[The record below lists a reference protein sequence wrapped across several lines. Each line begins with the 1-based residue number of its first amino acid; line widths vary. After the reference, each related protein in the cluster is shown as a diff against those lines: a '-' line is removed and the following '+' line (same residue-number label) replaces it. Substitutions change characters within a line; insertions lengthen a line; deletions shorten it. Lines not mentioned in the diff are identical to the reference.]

1 MKLWKIF
8 DSNNP
13 IKRLEEEQE
22 RRKKRMEFE
31 LKFDNNLYRDFFR
44 GREEFTK
51 IQLEISDLEMVRESE
66 ESLNTEEQ
74 NILIARIFAFR
85 VWTQFTVYRLTIT
98 EDWLRDG
105 LISSTK
111 FRAPFN
117 FEFDVGNILTPEVM
131 GQVYLWHYIKD
142 GLIDPSSKSV
152 VINTEDPK
160 LQQRKYT
167 DDGPRAEIKLFLEKI
182 LSELDE
188 IFNENVEGN
197 PFASKNPFTPKVITE
212 LHSYIVA
219 DIGKALPFLRL
230 YIETSFMF
238 HYSEISKDIQKA
250 IR

>member
-8 DSNNP
+8 DPNNP
-13 IKRLEEEQE
+13 IKRLEEEQD
-22 RRKKRMEFE
+22 RQKKRREFE
-31 LKFDNNLYRDFFR
+31 LKFDNDLYRDFFR
-44 GREEFTK
+44 GREQFTK

-105 LISSTK
+105 LIRSTK
-111 FRAPFN
+111 YAATIY
-117 FEFDVGNILTPEVM
+117 FEFAVGNILTPEVM

>member
-8 DSNNP
+8 DPNNP

-22 RRKKRMEFE
+22 RRKKREEFE
-31 LKFDNNLYRDFFR
+31 RKFDKNLYRDFFR
-44 GREEFTK
+44 GREIAK
-51 IQLEISDLEMVRESE
+51 VQVEISDQEMVHESE
-66 ESLNTEEQ
+66 QSLSTEEQ

-85 VWTQFTVYRLTIT
+85 VWTQFTVYRLAIT

-111 FRAPFN
+111 FHAPLY

-182 LSELDE
+182 FSELDE
-188 IFNENVEGN
+188 TFYENTEGN
-197 PFASKNPFTPKVITE
+197 PFTSKNPFTRKVITE
-212 LHSYIVA
+212 LHSHIVA
-219 DIGKALPFLRL
+219 EIGKALPFLRL
-230 YIETSFMF
+230 YIETSFMI
-238 HYSEISKDIQKA
+238 HCSEISKDIQKA

>member
-8 DSNNP
+8 DPNNP

-22 RRKKRMEFE
+22 RRKKRQDF
-31 LKFDNNLYRDFFR
+31 LFKFDSSLYRDFFR
-44 GREEFTK
+44 GREIPK
-51 IQLEISDLEMVRESE
+51 VQVEISDQEMVRESE

-85 VWTQFTVYRLTIT
+85 VWTQFTVYRLAIT

-105 LISSTK
+105 LISMIK
-111 FRAPFN
+111 LRAPVHFI
-117 FEFDVGNILTPEVM
+117 FDVGNILTPEVM

-167 DDGPRAEIKLFLEKI
+167 DDEPRAKIRLFLEKI
-182 LSELDE
+182 FSELDE
-188 IFNENVEGN
+188 IFYENVEGN
-197 PFASKNPFTPKVITE
+197 PFTSKNPLLVK
-212 LHSYIVA
+212 L
-219 DIGKALPFLRL
+219 
-230 YIETSFMF
+230 
-238 HYSEISKDIQKA
+238 
-250 IR
+250 